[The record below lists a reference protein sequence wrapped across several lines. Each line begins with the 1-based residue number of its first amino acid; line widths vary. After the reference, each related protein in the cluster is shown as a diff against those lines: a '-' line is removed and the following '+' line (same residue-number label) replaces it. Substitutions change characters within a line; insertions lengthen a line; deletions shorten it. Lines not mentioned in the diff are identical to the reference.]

1 MSPRTP
7 DNRPPLRK
15 AGDAD
20 VHPTAPAIEDAR
32 FGRPGMSTGDSVG
45 APDKDKLVDLG
56 VQVPKSLRKSVRAEA
71 ERRDITV
78 DQLVAEALR
87 ERTAR

>member
-1 MSPRTP
+1 MSSRTP
-7 DNRPPLRK
+7 GPRAPLRK

-45 APDKDKLVDLG
+45 SPDKNKLVELD
-56 VQVPKSLRKSVRAEA
+56 VKIPKSLRKSVRAEA
-71 ERRDITV
+71 DRRGITV

>member
-1 MSPRTP
+1 MSPQGP
-7 DNRPPLRK
+7 DNRAPLRK

-20 VHPTAPAIEDAR
+20 VHPTAPTIEDAR

-56 VQVPKSLRKSVRAEA
+56 VQIPKSLRKSVRAEA
-71 ERRDITV
+71 ERRGITV

>member
-1 MSPRTP
+1 MSPRPP
-7 DNRPPLRK
+7 DSRPPLRK

-20 VHPTAPAIEDAR
+20 IHPTAPAIEGAR

-45 APDKDKLVDLG
+45 APVKDKLVDLG

>member
-1 MSPRTP
+1 MSPRTQ

-20 VHPTAPAIEDAR
+20 VHPTAPAVEDAR

-56 VQVPKSLRKSVRAEA
+56 VQIPKSLRKSVRAEA

-87 ERTAR
+87 ERSAR